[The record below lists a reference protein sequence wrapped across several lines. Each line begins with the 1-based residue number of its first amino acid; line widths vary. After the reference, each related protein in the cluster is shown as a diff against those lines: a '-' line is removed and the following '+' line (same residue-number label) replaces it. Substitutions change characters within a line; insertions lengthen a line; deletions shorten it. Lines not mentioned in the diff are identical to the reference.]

1 MSRVSDI
8 LAVVEDEAT
17 RAEIRTVAQAMAEIV
32 HASVTPLRASDE
44 DMAKRSAAILAEVA
58 DPEVRLAVLAANAV
72 GAGACWPVVS
82 AARKPVVLVPRNLQ
96 TRTGVISR
104 VLLPLDGT
112 PEAAAAVSEATA
124 LFADAG
130 VDLLVLHVFDEST
143 VPRFWDQPAHALPAW
158 SAEFLARHVPHV
170 EARLTV
176 RSGEPGDQVIGVA
189 EEEKAD
195 LIALGWSRNPD
206 PGRARTVHQSVRDA
220 RVPVLLLP
228 TDQV

>member
-1 MSRVSDI
+1 MSDI
-8 LAVVEDEAT
+8 LAVVEDEASQV
-17 RAEIRTVAQAMAEIV
+17 EIVAVAGAMAEIL
-32 HASVTPLRASDE
+32 HASVTPLRATDP
-44 DMAKRSAAILAEVA
+44 DLAKRTSAILAEVA
-58 DPEVRLAVLAANAV
+58 DPEVGLAVLAANPP
-72 GAGACWPVVS
+72 GDGACWPVVTG
-82 AARKPVVLVPRNLQ
+82 ARKPVVLAPRHPRG
-96 TRTGVISR
+96 RTGVISR

-112 PEAAAAVSEATA
+112 PEATAAVYEATE
-124 LFADAG
+124 LFAEAG

-176 RSGEPGDQVIGVA
+176 RSGKPGDHVIGVA

-195 LIALGWSRNPD
+195 LIALGWSQNPD
-206 PGRARTVHQSVRDA
+206 PERARTVRQAVRDA

-228 TDQV
+228 TDQL